1 MVSGGAFRSGPIV
14 VEDAALFTDLYELTM
29 ASSYRREG
37 MHEPATFSLF
47 VRRLPPDRSFLVAA
61 GLEDVLRFLEGFR
74 FSARALEYLSSLHQF
89 EPAFLEYL
97 RDFRFTGS
105 VRAAPEGTPLF
116 ADEPLLEVT
125 APIAEAQLVESAVLN
140 ICHLQTMLA
149 SKAARCVS
157 AARGRSVVEFG
168 MRRTHGADAALKAVR
183 CAYIAGAE
191 QTSNVL
197 AALTYGVPPTGT
209 MAHSYV
215 CAFPHEIDAFR
226 AFAAAFPSRAI
237 LLIDTYDTVTAAHK
251 AVQVARE
258 LEARGERLA
267 GVRLD
272 SGDLVALSRAVRGI
286 LDTAGL
292 GYVQILVSGNL
303 DEFAIERCTAANA
316 PINAYGVGTRMNVS
330 ADAPCLDMAY
340 KLVRYGER
348 DVLKLSP
355 GKETWAGEKQIYRRL
370 ARDGRYVADV
380 LALKD
385 EAPPSGATAL
395 LQLVMEGGRLIRP
408 LEPLSAIRARCGA
421 ALAALPEAV
430 RRLSGAARYPVTP
443 SAALAERQRA
453 LKAGAV
459 AAEVA
464 TG

>member
-1 MVSGGAFRSGPIV
+1 MVSDGAFRSGPIV
-14 VEDAALFTDLYELTM
+14 LEDAALFTDLYELTM
-29 ASSYRREG
+29 AASYRRDG
-37 MHEPATFSLF
+37 MTGPATFSLF
-47 VRRLPPDRSFLVAA
+47 VRRLPPERSFLVAA
-61 GLEDVLRFLEGFR
+61 GLEEMLRFLAGFR
-74 FSARALEYLSSLHQF
+74 FSARALEYLATLQRF
-89 EPAFLEYL
+89 EPDFLEYL
-97 RDFRFTGS
+97 RDLRFTGS
-105 VRAAPEGTPLF
+105 VRAVPEGTPVF

-140 ICHLQTMLA
+140 FCHLQTTLA
-149 SKAARCVS
+149 SKAARCVL
-157 AARGRSVVEFG
+157 AARGRPIVEFG
-168 MRRTHGADAALKAVR
+168 LRRTHGADAALKAVR

-197 AALTYGVPPTGT
+197 AGLTYGVPPTGT

-237 LLIDTYDTVTAAHK
+237 LLIDTYDTVAAAHK

-258 LEARGERLA
+258 LAARGERLA

-292 GYVQILVSGNL
+292 GSVQIFVSGNL

-316 PINAYGVGTRMNVS
+316 PIDAYGVGTRMNVS
-330 ADAPCLDMAY
+330 ADAPYLDMAY

-348 DVLKLSP
+348 DVLKISP
-355 GKETWAGEKQIYRRL
+355 GKETWTGEKQVYRRF
-370 ARDGRYVADV
+370 AGDGRYVEDT
-380 LALKD
+380 LALRD
-385 EAPPSGATAL
+385 EPAPSGTIGL
-395 LQLVMEGGRLIRP
+395 LQPVMTGGRLIRP
-408 LEPLSAIRARCGA
+408 LEPLSTIRARCAA

-430 RRLSGAARYPVTP
+430 RRLSGATRYPVTP
-443 SAALAERQRA
+443 SAALAERQRT

-464 TG
+464 TR

>member
-1 MVSGGAFRSGPIV
+1 M
-14 VEDAALFTDLYELTM
+14 
-29 ASSYRREG
+29 
-37 MHEPATFSLF
+37 
-47 VRRLPPDRSFLVAA
+47 
-61 GLEDVLRFLEGFR
+61 
-74 FSARALEYLSSLHQF
+74 
-89 EPAFLEYL
+89 
-97 RDFRFTGS
+97 
-105 VRAAPEGTPLF
+105 
-116 ADEPLLEVT
+116 
-125 APIAEAQLVESAVLN
+125 
-140 ICHLQTMLA
+140 
-149 SKAARCVS
+149 
-157 AARGRSVVEFG
+157 
-168 MRRTHGADAALKAVR
+168 
-183 CAYIAGAE
+183 
-191 QTSNVL
+191 L

-226 AFAAAFPSRAI
+226 AFAVAFPSRAI
-237 LLIDTYDTVTAAHK
+237 LLIDTYDTITAAHK

-303 DEFAIERCTAANA
+303 DEFAIERCTVAKA
-316 PINAYGVGTRMNVS
+316 PIDAYGVGTRMNVS
-330 ADAPCLDMAY
+330 ADAPYLDMAY

-370 ARDGRYVADV
+370 AGDGRYVVDV
-380 LALKD
+380 LAFKD
-385 EAPPSGATAL
+385 EAPLSGASAL
-395 LQLVMEGGRLIRP
+395 LQPVMEGGRLIRP
-408 LEPLSAIRARCGA
+408 PEPLSAIRERCGA

-459 AAEVA
+459 ATEVA